1 MILIQFQDRENPRKN
16 ELHDDA
22 INVDQW
28 INFDQLF
35 DATEETD
42 AVNNASFPSFEVS
55 FQMETTAA
63 VPKPHAPPKK
73 FNYRGV
79 RRRLS
84 GTYAAEIRDLKRNG
98 ARIWLGTYETPDG
111 AALAYVEPVRVSS
124 KKRRSPE
131 PLASCSWSQSPSS
144 AWDKGTPKLK
154 RRTPPVVMSSFPAS
168 AISALSLTR
177 AFLQRGYKFD
187 PTLISALVERWRPD
201 THIPSSM
208 RNKVATTPSR
218 LQRIRTTKLG
228 INRVGHVVPRVVSG
242 NRTGQ
247 DVNRWLSA
255 PTIVMGVVAAT
266 ISMSLSERP
275 LYILI
280 GDKVE
285 PWADLCGTIE
295 AA

>member
-1 MILIQFQDRENPRKN
+1 MYCDSASDFDLSLSDSIRRENPRKN

-84 GTYAAEIRDLKRNG
+84 GKYAAEIRDLKRNG

-111 AALAYVEPVRVSS
+111 AALAYLNFSHLIGSVQVEPVRVSS

-154 RRTPPVVMSSFPAS
+154 RRSEIKTEFEVDMYHLMPTEFC
-168 AISALSLTR
+168 
-177 AFLQRGYKFD
+177 K
-187 PTLISALVERWRPD
+187 TLI
-201 THIPSSM
+201 
-208 RNKVATTPSR
+208 
-218 LQRIRTTKLG
+218 
-228 INRVGHVVPRVVSG
+228 
-242 NRTGQ
+242 
-247 DVNRWLSA
+247 
-255 PTIVMGVVAAT
+255 
-266 ISMSLSERP
+266 
-275 LYILI
+275 
-280 GDKVE
+280 
-285 PWADLCGTIE
+285 C
-295 AA
+295 

>member
-1 MILIQFQDRENPRKN
+1 MILIQFQDMENPRKN

-35 DATEETD
+35 DVTEETD
-42 AVNNASFPSFEVS
+42 AVNNALFPSFEVS

-111 AALAYVEPVRVSS
+111 AALAYVRAAFKMRGTKAKLNFSHLIGSVQVEPVRVSS

-144 AWDKGTPKLK
+144 LK
-154 RRTPPVVMSSFPAS
+154 RRSEIKMEFEVDMYHLMPTEFC
-168 AISALSLTR
+168 
-177 AFLQRGYKFD
+177 Q
-187 PTLISALVERWRPD
+187 TLI
-201 THIPSSM
+201 
-208 RNKVATTPSR
+208 
-218 LQRIRTTKLG
+218 
-228 INRVGHVVPRVVSG
+228 
-242 NRTGQ
+242 
-247 DVNRWLSA
+247 
-255 PTIVMGVVAAT
+255 
-266 ISMSLSERP
+266 
-275 LYILI
+275 
-280 GDKVE
+280 
-285 PWADLCGTIE
+285 C
-295 AA
+295 